1 MHMKKRLV
9 NLAISLLVAAG
20 DWLSNLGRRLLGGRR
35 RGTCVVLAYHAV
47 TPAQRASFARQLD
60 TLVRHAEP
68 VRADIPSLPE
78 DGKRRAAIT
87 FDDGLQ
93 TFVDNALP
101 ELHKRQIPVA
111 LFIVTEVLGGMSTWA
126 HHESGHDSEEAIMS
140 EESLLHLP
148 SDLVLIGSHTMT
160 HPALPSLNEA
170 ALRRELVGS
179 RAKLETMLNRQVRLA
194 SFPYGACNDK
204 TLAVCREARYERV
217 FTALPTLAVTE
228 PDEFVTGRV
237 RTEPTDWPIE
247 FRLKLAGAYRWLP
260 QAFALKRKM
269 RAALRPGSG
278 RTIEAGT
285 PTKRAA

>member
-1 MHMKKRLV
+1 MKKF
-9 NLAISLLVAAG
+9 IPI
-20 DWLSNLGRRLLGGRR
+20 
-35 RGTCVVLAYHAV
+35 LAYHSLN
-47 TPAQRASFARQLD
+47 PNRFPDKRAIR
-60 TLVRHAEP
+60 
-68 VRADIPSLPE
+68 PE
-78 DGKRRAAIT
+78 LFKEQMLFLKTRRFQVIDLETCAKNGWKEGLWERKTAIT

>member
-1 MHMKKRLV
+1 MKKRLV
-9 NLAISLLVAAG
+9 NLAISLFVAAG
-20 DWLSNLGRRLLGGRR
+20 DWLSNLSRRLFGGRL

-47 TPAQRASFARQLD
+47 TPAQRASFARQMD
-60 TLVRHAEP
+60 TLVQCAVP
-68 VRADIPSLPE
+68 VRADIRSLPE

-101 ELHKRQIPVA
+101 ELQERHIPVA
-111 LFIVTEVLGGMSTWA
+111 LFIVTEALGGVSSWA

-140 EESLLHLP
+140 EDSLLQLP

-160 HPALPSLNEA
+160 HPALPSLNEG

-179 RAKLETMLNRQVRLA
+179 RAKLEAMLNREVRLA
-194 SFPYGACNDK
+194 SFPYGSCNEK
-204 TLAVCREARYERV
+204 TLEMCREARYDRV

-228 PDEFVTGRV
+228 PAEFVTGRV

-247 FRLKLAGAYRWLP
+247 FRLKLVGAYRWLP

-269 RAALRPGSG
+269 RAALRPRSA

-285 PTKRAA
+285 ATKRAA